1 MKKFT
6 VYVIESIE
14 GYKYTGLTEDI
25 ELRLTQHNEKL
36 LSKWTKRG
44 NSWQLKYTETFT
56 EKSEAL
62 KREKWLKSGAGRDY
76 LRKMIKKSE

>member
-36 LSKWTKRG
+36 LSKWRRG
-44 NSWQLKYTETFT
+44 ETP
-56 EKSEAL
+56 
-62 KREKWLKSGAGRDY
+62 GN
-76 LRKMIKKSE
+76 